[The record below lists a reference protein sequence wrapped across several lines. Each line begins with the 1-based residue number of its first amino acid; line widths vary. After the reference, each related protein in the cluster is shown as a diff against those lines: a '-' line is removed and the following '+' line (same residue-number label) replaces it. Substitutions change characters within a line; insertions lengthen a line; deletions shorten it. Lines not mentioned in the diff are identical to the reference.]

1 MNASVEELSQDKVA
15 QIVEAALLAA
25 EGPITVDGLY
35 KLFLMASWALKKGAK
50 KFAKY

>member
-1 MNASVEELSQDKVA
+1 MNASVEELSEDKVA

-35 KLFLMASWALKKGAK
+35 KLFLDGELGAEEGRKKIR
-50 KFAKY
+50 